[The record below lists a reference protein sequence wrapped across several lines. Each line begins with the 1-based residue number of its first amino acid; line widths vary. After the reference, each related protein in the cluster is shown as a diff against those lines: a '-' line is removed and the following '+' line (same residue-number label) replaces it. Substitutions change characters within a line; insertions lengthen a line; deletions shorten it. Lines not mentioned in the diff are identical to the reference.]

1 MFNANTKNAQNLTV
15 FSKVSFR
22 MFCLGLKLISESFQR
37 WLVWLVLDFDP
48 KDGYVPNLE
57 SLLNT

>member
-1 MFNANTKNAQNLTV
+1 MFNANIKNAQNLTV

-22 MFCLGLKLISESFQR
+22 MFCLGLKLISEGFQR
-37 WLVWLVLDFDP
+37 WLVWLVSDFDP